1 MMMVVVVVIVDVV
14 VEALRPVN
22 GTWKKIW
29 QKMSFQDVQ
38 FDPIQS
44 KDPQEKE
51 LDLILKT

>member
-1 MMMVVVVVIVDVV
+1 MMMMVVVVIVDVV

-44 KDPQEKE
+44 KDPQEN
-51 LDLILKT
+51 

>member
-1 MMMVVVVVIVDVV
+1 MMMVVVVVIGDVV

-44 KDPQEKE
+44 KDPQETE